1 MSCWPRQPAAPT
13 ASTRPYAAG
22 KASLGP
28 GSPAGA
34 TNRTSAAPAPIACGP
49 VAASSQSASVT
60 RRGCSEPSG
69 SAGPL
74 AVMSTRT
81 TMRQG
86 PGPAWRPPLLLLLLP
101 RPPNSAACKPRGR
114 PSHALYAGRRDRAP
128 VALAPGSMEPLS
140 GLTGTMYNE
149 AVPLSTPRTAGS
161 LPPRAAMMC
170 AALLPRG
177 FQEPVPSAGEF
188 HGRMQPPGSIP
199 CCRTH
204 PDMLTPARAGLRAS
218 TPEVMRHNNTRGADG
233 GRPLS
238 RARIAMRPQGSAP
251 DEDVVA
257 QTSSPASPA
266 APAQSAAMSRAVTAT
281 TGGAKCCPLY
291 TFDDPDEYS
300 GGEIGGVDQ
309 R

>member
-1 MSCWPRQPAAPT
+1 
-13 ASTRPYAAG
+13 
-22 KASLGP
+22 
-28 GSPAGA
+28 
-34 TNRTSAAPAPIACGP
+34 
-49 VAASSQSASVT
+49 
-60 RRGCSEPSG
+60 
-69 SAGPL
+69 
-74 AVMSTRT
+74 VMSTRT

-86 PGPAWRPPLLLLLLP
+86 PGPAWRPPLLLLLLLLL
-101 RPPNSAACKPRGR
+101 PPPPPYSAACKPRSR
-114 PSHALYAGRRDRAP
+114 PSHALYARRRDRAP

-257 QTSSPASPA
+257 QTSSPTSPPATA
-266 APAQSAAMSRAVTAT
+266 AAAATSSRAVTAST
-281 TGGAKCCPLY
+281 AWAGSRPATRVWRHGMARTEEACTNTNNCPL
-291 TFDDPDEYS
+291 
-300 GGEIGGVDQ
+300 GL
-309 R
+309 